1 VTDKNGR
8 RKTIWTALVSE
19 WVSISGSVT
28 AKAAY
33 MTVGGKWVAAVE
45 TQLKMSVSGD
55 RELCDDGQWL
65 LTKNKTR

>member
-1 VTDKNGR
+1 
-8 RKTIWTALVSE
+8 VSE